1 MTPTDL
7 ANQLRDEAARS
18 LASIRLIADSIEA
31 MSVLPDSSL
40 LVFPTNYRPIK
51 ITGEFGDDRGTWV
64 HEGLD
69 ISLPVS
75 TPVYA
80 PHAGKVISAK
90 FNTSYGNRVRIEWTE
105 NGERWWAWLAH
116 LTRFFVGEGAIVE
129 AGGLV
134 GYSGST
140 GNSTGP
146 HLHLSVQRESNTTL
160 LRGIPEVLRG
170 CVNPREFLQ
179 WPT

>member
-1 MTPTDL
+1 MTPKEL
-7 ANQLRDEAARS
+7 ADELRTEAARS
-18 LASIRLIADSIEA
+18 MAAIRLIADRIEA
-31 MSVLPDSSL
+31 MSVLPDSAL
-40 LVFPTNYRPIK
+40 LVFPTSYRPIR

-69 ISLPVS
+69 ISVPVGMS
-75 TPVYA
+75 VYA

-105 NGERWWAWLAH
+105 NSERWWVWLAH

-134 GYSGST
+134 GYSGNT

-146 HLHLSVQRESNTTL
+146 HLHFTLQRESDKTL
-160 LRGIPEVLRG
+160 LRGLPEVLRG
-170 CVNPREFLQ
+170 CVNPRGRLQ
-179 WPT
+179 WPA